1 MASYQILLVPHSKIH
16 GCKIYLLQI
25 SLSKQ
30 VVLEPKKRATG
41 TRCKMDMDPNCL
53 LELCCK
59 ITFSLSSPTS
69 FPLLKDR
76 LLHSNLLVST
86 STLVGSKI
94 LDNRIQQYICKS
106 KGCQLV
112 TTTQQRTKLSHKT
125 HDCLWYNRKG
135 RRIHPYARKRRFGSV
150 VITSC
155 RRKWI
160 WLLSQLACWRISQ

>member
-1 MASYQILLVPHSKIH
+1 
-16 GCKIYLLQI
+16 
-25 SLSKQ
+25 
-30 VVLEPKKRATG
+30 
-41 TRCKMDMDPNCL
+41 
-53 LELCCK
+53 
-59 ITFSLSSPTS
+59 
-69 FPLLKDR
+69 LLKDR